1 MSLLRGV
8 QLVKGISH
16 RTKQYVEVIARHD
29 EEGLVSPLK
38 IIWEDGRRFE
48 IDAILDRRQA
58 AALKVGGN
66 GIRYRVRIGVKETFL
81 YYENPRWFVEAIV
94 AEGTT

>member
-1 MSLLRGV
+1 MV
-8 QLVKGISH
+8 QGISY
-16 RTKQYVEVIARHD
+16 RTKQYVEVIARHS
-29 EEGLVSPLK
+29 EEGLVTPTHV
-38 IIWEDGRRFE
+38 IWEDGRRFE

-66 GIRYRVRIGVKETFL
+66 GLRYRIRIGTKETFL

-94 AEGTT
+94 PDGFA